1 MSDQVAQYPDT
12 FDDGSRINDLGN
24 TPAGQAQMDALAEQH
39 DELLDQFLEDSQVPV
54 IPTDAALNRVK
65 GLVYLQLD
73 LEDQIKALES
83 QLEATKASLI
93 QVQEVD
99 LPSALQEYGMAE
111 IKMDD
116 DTKITIKQEYY
127 ATIKEEKRSEAF
139 SWLIGN
145 GHADL
150 IKHDIT
156 TSFTRG
162 QADEAQRL
170 AELLE
175 ENNVNFV
182 DKKHVHPQTLRAF
195 VREQI
200 ESGSPIP
207 LETFSVYIR
216 QVAKIKR
223 EKK

>member
-1 MSDQVAQYPDT
+1 MSEALDAIDLMDQMAVDSESVA
-12 FDDGSRINDLGN
+12 
-24 TPAGQAQMDALAEQH
+24 
-39 DELLDQFLEDSQVPV
+39 

-65 GLVYLQLD
+65 NLVHLQLD
-73 LEDQIKALES
+73 LEDQIKALDA
-83 QLEATKASLI
+83 QLEAAKLALI

-116 DTKITIKQEYY
+116 ETKITIKQEYY
-127 ATIKEEKRSEAF
+127 ATIKEEKRGEAF
-139 SWLIGN
+139 GWLINN
-145 GHADL
+145 GHGDL
-150 IKHDIT
+150 IKHDVT

-162 QADEAQRL
+162 QDDEARRL
-170 AELLE
+170 MELLE
-175 ENNVNFV
+175 ENNVNFT

-200 ESGSPIP
+200 EGGNPIP
-207 LETFSVYIR
+207 LETFSVHVR